1 MLRPLATLQFSFTS
15 DSTVVKDHKMEGA
28 ALVGL
33 TGVEPVTSSLSGT
46 RSNQLSY
53 KPGWSG
59 GGSRSRTGDL
69 LLAKQ
74 PLHQLSYAPAGQERR
89 GPGGGEAERT
99 SGEMNRP
106 GGRLQLRTP
115 SRAPCSSERR

>member
-1 MLRPLATLQFSFTS
+1 MRLAELMLRPLATLQFSFTS

-53 KPGWSG
+53 KPMAGIRKG
-59 GGSRSRTGDL
+59 GGTLWISLRDVS
-69 LLAKQ
+69 
-74 PLHQLSYAPAGQERR
+74 
-89 GPGGGEAERT
+89 T
-99 SGEMNRP
+99 SP
-106 GGRLQLRTP
+106 I
-115 SRAPCSSERR
+115 

>member
-1 MLRPLATLQFSFTS
+1 M
-15 DSTVVKDHKMEGA
+15 
-28 ALVGL
+28 
-33 TGVEPVTSSLSGT
+33 TSSLSGT

-89 GPGGGEAERT
+89 GPGGGEAERRG
-99 SGEMNRP
+99 GERGRP
-106 GGRLQLRTP
+106 RGRLQLRAP